1 MILGSRPPLP
11 PVIHRVGALLILYR
25 YIGICD
31 RHRRKVPS
39 IPYSWC
45 SSFVARG
52 LSGVLFVS
60 FTHCSDPSDHLTS
73 GPRRVSFR
81 SSGMV
86 YSWSFLHSL
95 IWSFGHVVLPVTLFP
110 RSLLIWPCCF
120 GFSFWFVVD
129 RRSLF
134 FFQHSLREKG
144 CMFHPARFF
153 SHVVIHTRSF
163 LLPLTES
170 KCAPGD

>member
-39 IPYSWC
+39 FPYSWC

-73 GPRRVSFR
+73 GPRREFSLVRDAVFLAIPSF
-81 SSGMV
+81 SHLV
-86 YSWSFLHSL
+86 
-95 IWSFGHVVLPVTLFP
+95 IWSCRPTRHTIPPLSSHLALLFWVLLLVRRRSTVALFFSTQFTGEGVYVSP
-110 RSLLIWPCCF
+110 RSLFLPRC
-120 GFSFWFVVD
+120 
-129 RRSLF
+129 
-134 FFQHSLREKG
+134 HS
-144 CMFHPARFF
+144 H
-153 SHVVIHTRSF
+153 SRSF
-163 LLPLTES
+163 LLPLTEP